1 VLKLEPNRT
10 EYTVGR
16 LWEVFMLRRLRNRQ
30 RGFTLIELL
39 IVVAIIGIIAALLIP
54 NFLDALQKAKQKR
67 TVADL
72 RNVGTAEMSWLT
84 DQIAAASAGAV
95 ATLVIGTEYT
105 ASSAASVANKLV
117 SQYIQEVPVKD
128 GWKTNIDYYL
138 TTDFSQ
144 KKIMALRSLGQK
156 GAADSGTYTAGA
168 FEPTDYE
175 KDIVW
180 ADGFFVRWPQ
190 KVST

>member
-1 VLKLEPNRT
+1 
-10 EYTVGR
+10 
-16 LWEVFMLRRLRNRQ
+16 MLRRLRNRQ

-84 DQIAAASAGAV
+84 DQIAAAAAGAA
-95 ATLVIGTEYT
+95 ATQFKLTPYNAVN
-105 ASSAASVANKLV
+105 ASFVEGKLV
-117 SQYIQEVPVKD
+117 AQYIQQVPQKD
-128 GWKTNIDYYL
+128 GWKTQIDYYM
-138 TTDFSQ
+138 TTNFSLAQ
-144 KKIMALRSLGQK
+144 LIALRSYGQK
-156 GAADSGTYTAGA
+156 GAQDSVPYTTGA

-175 KDIVW
+175 QDIVW